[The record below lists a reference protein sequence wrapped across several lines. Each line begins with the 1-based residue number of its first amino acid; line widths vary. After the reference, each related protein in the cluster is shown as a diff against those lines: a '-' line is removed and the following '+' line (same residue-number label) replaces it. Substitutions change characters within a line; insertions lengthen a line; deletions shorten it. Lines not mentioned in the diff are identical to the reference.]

1 MAKRVYVDNSVIGGI
16 HDHEFAKY
24 SEALFREFRIGFYIP
39 VISDVTET
47 EIAGAPAS
55 VLKSFYELKEISEFV
70 EPTVEA
76 FSLAEQYLKEG
87 RLTERMKSDCL
98 HIATASIHGVNILAS
113 WNFRDIVNVNKIVIF
128 MPLI

>member
-55 VLKSFYELKEISEFV
+55 VLKSFYELKKYPNLSSRRSKHFRWPNSISKKV
-70 EPTVEA
+70 V
-76 FSLAEQYLKEG
+76 
-87 RLTERMKSDCL
+87 
-98 HIATASIHGVNILAS
+98 
-113 WNFRDIVNVNKIVIF
+113 
-128 MPLI
+128 